1 LAWRYDTLS
10 VFDGKE
16 RVAMAKKAF
25 IGFAL
30 VLVVAVL
37 FFKMA
42 PAMLEKSMNIV
53 VSQDFDEVP
62 ADAQQL
68 HKSLLIG
75 DLHADSLLWSRDL
88 LSRSERGH
96 VDLPRLQEGNVALQM
111 FTTVTKSP
119 SGQNYHSNSSD
130 APDNISRLAMVQLW
144 PQAAWSDLSERA
156 LYQAEKLQY
165 FIDESEGQLRW
176 VRSQAEL
183 QAVLEA
189 RRQDPAVVGAL
200 LGTEGS
206 HALSGDLANIE
217 RLYRAGFR
225 MMSLQHFFDN
235 KLGGSLHGTSKQGLT
250 PFGREAVKRM
260 FSASIM
266 IDVAHSSEAVVKDV
280 LAMSDRGLIVSHT
293 GFRGHCESE
302 RNISDQLMQSIA
314 AQGGVI
320 GVGYWQDAVCGIDPK
335 DVAEAI
341 VYGVNLVGEDA
352 VALGSDYDG
361 SVATSFDTSK
371 LSLLT
376 AELLSQGLTEAQIR
390 KVMGENMQRF
400 LALNLPAS

>member
-1 LAWRYDTLS
+1 M
-10 VFDGKE
+10 GK
-16 RVAMAKKAF
+16 KTF
-25 IGFAL
+25 IGFA
-30 VLVVAVL
+30 VLVAAVVMFL
-37 FFKMA
+37 KVG
-42 PAMLEKSMNIV
+42 PAMLEESMNIV
-53 VSQDFDEVP
+53 VEQSSPETS
-62 ADAQQL
+62 ADAQAL

-88 LSRSERGH
+88 LSRSTRGH

-119 SGQNYHSNSSD
+119 DGQNYHSNSSD
-130 APDNISRLAMVQLW
+130 APDNITRLAMMQLW
-144 PQAAWSDLSERA
+144 PLSTWDSLSERA

-165 FIDESEGQLRW
+165 FIGESEGQLRW
-176 VRSQAEL
+176 VRSQTEL

-189 RRQDPAVVGAL
+189 RKQNPAIVGAL

-206 HALSGDLANIE
+206 HALSGDLAAID
-217 RLYRAGFR
+217 RLFQVGFR

-235 KLGGSLHGTSKQGLT
+235 RLGGSLHGTSKQGLT

-260 FSASIM
+260 LSAQIM
-266 IDVAHSSEAVVKDV
+266 IDVAHSSESVVKDV

-293 GFRGHCESE
+293 GFYGHCKTE
-302 RNISDQLMQSIA
+302 RNISDELMQAIA
-314 AQGGVI
+314 EKGGLI
-320 GVGYWQDAVCGIDPK
+320 GVGYWQEAVCGIGPK

-352 VALGSDYDG
+352 IALGSDYDG
-361 SVATSFDTSK
+361 SVTTGFDTSK
-371 LSLLT
+371 LSLIT
-376 AELLSQGLTEAQIR
+376 AELLKLGLTETQIR